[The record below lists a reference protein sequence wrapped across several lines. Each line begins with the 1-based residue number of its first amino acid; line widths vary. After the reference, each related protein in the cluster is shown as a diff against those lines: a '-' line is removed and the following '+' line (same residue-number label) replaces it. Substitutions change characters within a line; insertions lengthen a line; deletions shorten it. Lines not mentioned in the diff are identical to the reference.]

1 MLNPADKPREAR
13 ASDAVVAIKPSPC
26 RPLHFSTEQLSIAD
40 RVPMY
45 REVLGRELLRM
56 DVEPV
61 ADDPFRVDLSIHPFP
76 GLTVMS
82 ATTYAM
88 RGQRTRELTSDGVDT
103 VGLVV
108 NLRGPYTDSRR
119 DAEVSL
125 APGDAIFIS
134 AAEPRRSF
142 RPYYGRMVGLNIRRA
157 ALSGLIPHI
166 DDRLSQVVPR
176 SDAVLGLLTSYL
188 SALTDTRAQTGALRE
203 FAATHVCDLFTLM
216 LGASL
221 DVARLAEARGAAAAR
236 LHAIKTDI
244 LKNLDSRNLTL
255 GALAARHRVTP
266 RYIQR
271 LFERDSTSLTQFVL
285 DERLARAHR
294 LLRGA
299 RDAQRSISEIAFAV
313 GFGDLSYFN
322 RSFRRRYG
330 MTPSD
335 VRALAADE
343 TGTGA

>member
-1 MLNPADKPREAR
+1 MV
-13 ASDAVVAIKPSPC
+13 AVKPSPC
-26 RPLHFSTEQLSIAD
+26 RPLHFSTEQLSIVD

-56 DVEPV
+56 EVEAV

-82 ATTYAM
+82 ATTSAI
-88 RGQRTRELTSDGVDT
+88 RGQRTREHTSDGVDT
-103 VGLVV
+103 IGLVV
-108 NLRGPYTDSRR
+108 NLRGPYTDSRGS
-119 DAEVSL
+119 AEVSL
-125 APGDAIFIS
+125 APGDAVFIS

-142 RPYYGRMVGLNIRRA
+142 RPDYGRMVGVNIPRT
-157 ALSGLIPHI
+157 ALSGLIPHV
-166 DDRLSQVVPR
+166 DDRLSKVVPR
-176 SDAVLGLLTSYL
+176 SDTVLRLLTSYL
-188 SALTDTRAQTGALRE
+188 LALTDTQSQAALRE
-203 FAATHVCDLFTLM
+203 FAATHVYDLFTLM
-216 LGASL
+216 LGTSPDA
-221 DVARLAEARGAAAAR
+221 ARLAEARGAAAAR

-244 LKNLDSRNLTL
+244 LKNLGSRNLTL
-255 GALAARHRVTP
+255 NVLAARHRVTP

-271 LFERDSTSLTQFVL
+271 LFEHDSTSLTHFVL
-285 DERLARAHR
+285 NERLAHAHR
-294 LLRGA
+294 LLRGV

-335 VRALAADE
+335 VRALRPPAADE
-343 TGTGA
+343 SGSGA

>member
-1 MLNPADKPREAR
+1 MSNPSDRSLEAR
-13 ASDAVVAIKPSPC
+13 ANDAIAACP
-26 RPLHFSTEQLSIAD
+26 PLHFSTEQLSVAE

-61 ADDPFRVDLSIHPFP
+61 ADEPFRVDLSIHPFP

-88 RGQRTRELTSDGVDT
+88 RGQRTREHTSDGVDT
-103 VGLVV
+103 IGLVV
-108 NLRGPYTDSRR
+108 NLRGPYTDQRGG
-119 DAEVSL
+119 AEVSI
-125 APGDAIFIS
+125 APGDAILFA

-142 RPYYGRMVGLNIRRA
+142 RPYHGRMVGANIRRA
-157 ALSGLIPHI
+157 ALSGLIPHL

-176 SDAVLGLLTSYL
+176 SNAVLGLLTSYL
-188 SALTDTRAQTGALRE
+188 SALTDARAQASALRE
-203 FAATHVCDLFTLM
+203 LAATHVCDLFTLM
-216 LGASL
+216 LGTSPEA
-221 DVARLAEARGAAAAR
+221 ARLAEARGAAAAR

-244 LKNLDSRNLTL
+244 LKNLGSRNLTL
-255 GALAARHRVTP
+255 DALAVRHRVTP

-271 LFERDSTSLTQFVL
+271 LFEHDSTSLTQFVL
-285 DERLARAHR
+285 YERLARAHR
-294 LLRGA
+294 LLGSA
-299 RDAQRSISEIAFAV
+299 RDARRTISEIAFAV

-335 VRALAADE
+335 VRALRPRAADDSDS
-343 TGTGA
+343 GA